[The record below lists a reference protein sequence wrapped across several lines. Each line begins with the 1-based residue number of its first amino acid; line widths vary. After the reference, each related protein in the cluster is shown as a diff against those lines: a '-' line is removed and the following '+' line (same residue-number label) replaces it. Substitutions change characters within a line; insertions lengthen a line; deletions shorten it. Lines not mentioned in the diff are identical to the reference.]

1 MCVIQHI
8 YIIAILFN
16 FISDVANKVIA
27 AIQPLLTR
35 LTNEIQSLR
44 KELHASKK
52 EKKTVIMPAQP
63 FKEIEPFLEFEKGLQ
78 EIAENFNSFVSSILS
93 YTQKNASVKKM

>member
-16 FISDVANKVIA
+16 FISEISNKVIA
-27 AIQPLLTR
+27 AIQPLFTR

-44 KELHASKK
+44 KEFHASKK
-52 EKKTVIMPAQP
+52 EKK
-63 FKEIEPFLEFEKGLQ
+63 
-78 EIAENFNSFVSSILS
+78 ENKNRHNAYTAFQRNSAVFRI
-93 YTQKNASVKKM
+93 

>member
-52 EKKTVIMPAQP
+52 EKK
-63 FKEIEPFLEFEKGLQ
+63 
-78 EIAENFNSFVSSILS
+78 NRH
-93 YTQKNASVKKM
+93 NACTAFQRN